1 MSWITNTVIKGLNF
15 SFISGIRNVLVLFCA
30 IMTENKILFH
40 SKSYTRLT
48 EGSRAL
54 TALMYPFKYTHVYIP
69 LLPAA
74 LLEVISTPTPFVM
87 GIHSSLKPELSELVS
102 LV

>member
-1 MSWITNTVIKGLNF
+1 
-15 SFISGIRNVLVLFCA
+15 
-30 IMTENKILFH
+30 MTEHKILFH

-87 GIHSSLKPELSELVS
+87 GIHSYVKPDLSELVRFLCFLMQFRNS
-102 LV
+102 VA

>member
-1 MSWITNTVIKGLNF
+1 
-15 SFISGIRNVLVLFCA
+15 
-30 IMTENKILFH
+30 MTEHKILFH

-74 LLEVISTPTPFVM
+74 LLEVISTPTPFIM
-87 GIHSSLKPELSELVS
+87 GIHSSLKPEISDLVYLIIFHYFFYS
-102 LV
+102 IIVISSISA